1 MILRWFHTMR
11 LSFKELEPIF
21 NDDYDK
27 EDQQDTGVRKSHCC
41 YINQQSTEIN

>member
-1 MILRWFHTMR
+1 MR

-27 EDQQDTGVRKSHCC
+27 EDQQDTGVTRGSIAAAD
-41 YINQQSTEIN
+41 INQQSTDINSIGF